1 MSKPQIEIWRG
12 FGSSQTPR
20 FNRVENKRPIVED
33 PGAAREDP
41 GAARE
46 DPGAGWVDEWFR
58 ESEKARSISRVGTL
72 RTKIIP

>member
-41 GAARE
+41 GA
-46 DPGAGWVDEWFR
+46 GWVDEWFR